1 VGPELVALA
10 NRAGAAVVRA
20 LTTDAWENARDAV
33 VRLWHRA
40 DPRLAEAVETELPE
54 VRAHARAARAIDDG
68 QAEQELVRRWQD
80 LFFGLLATH
89 PELARELRRLLDD
102 ELDPM
107 LSDSQPPWADPDLR
121 PAPRDPGIVIEGGDF
136 GVLAGDGAHA
146 APPPGPI
153 VDEDEW

>member
-1 VGPELVALA
+1 MGPELVALA

-33 VRLWHRA
+33 VRLWQQA
-40 DPRLAEAVETELPE
+40 DPRLAEAVKTELPE
-54 VRAHARAARAIDDG
+54 VRAHMRAARVRGIDDG
-68 QAEQELVRRWQD
+68 QAERELVHRWQD

-89 PELARELRRLLDD
+89 PELAGELRRLLDD

-107 LSDSQPPWADPDLR
+107 PSESQPPWAGPVM
-121 PAPRDPGIVIEGGDF
+121 PAPRDPGGVTRGPFRWPFGDT
-136 GVLAGDGAHA
+136 HA